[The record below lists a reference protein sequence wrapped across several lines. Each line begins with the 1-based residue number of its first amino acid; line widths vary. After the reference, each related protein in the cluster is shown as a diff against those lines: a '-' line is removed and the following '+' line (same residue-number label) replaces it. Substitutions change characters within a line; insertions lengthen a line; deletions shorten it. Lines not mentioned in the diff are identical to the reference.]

1 MMEKEALR
9 VENACG
15 RFLKLAVLDH
25 FNFSA
30 NSGEICCLFGAHNA
44 GKTVFMQLLAGK
56 LAGEWSMRLLL
67 DGVDVHWSP
76 GNNPVAALF
85 AFIWDESRLLPNFSV
100 AENLCIFGQVPLW
113 KLYIRKSNY
122 ESQTRHMLK
131 QYGLGGIDARRKVG
145 SLVRRSA
152 FFWRLSVMPCMEPDS
167 FFWIACPCFSIA
179 RISQR
184 LRGF

>member
-131 QYGLGGIDARRKVG
+131 QYGLSDFQRIVFSAYSAPIKRRETAVNLPESKP
-145 SLVRRSA
+145 RIRHSA
-152 FFWRLSVMPCMEPDS
+152 
-167 FFWIACPCFSIA
+167 
-179 RISQR
+179 
-184 LRGF
+184 

>member
-9 VENACG
+9 IENACG

-76 GNNPVAALF
+76 GKILWLLCLRLYGMKAACCRTF
-85 AFIWDESRLLPNFSV
+85 RWQRIYAYSGRFRFGS
-100 AENLCIFGQVPLW
+100 CIFG
-113 KLYIRKSNY
+113 KATMK
-122 ESQTRHMLK
+122 
-131 QYGLGGIDARRKVG
+131 ARR
-145 SLVRRSA
+145 A
-152 FFWRLSVMPCMEPDS
+152 TCLSSMTWAVLMP
-167 FFWIACPCFSIA
+167 A
-179 RISQR
+179 
-184 LRGF
+184 GK

>member
-100 AENLCIFGQVPLW
+100 AEIYAYSGRFRFGSCIFG
-113 KLYIRKSNY
+113 KATMK
-122 ESQTRHMLK
+122 
-131 QYGLGGIDARRKVG
+131 ARR
-145 SLVRRSA
+145 A
-152 FFWRLSVMPCMEPDS
+152 TCLSSMTWAVLMP
-167 FFWIACPCFSIA
+167 A
-179 RISQR
+179 
-184 LRGF
+184 GK

>member
-56 LAGEWSMRLLL
+56 LAGAPAIILWLLCLRLY
-67 DGVDVHWSP
+67 GMK
-76 GNNPVAALF
+76 AACCRTF
-85 AFIWDESRLLPNFSV
+85 RWQRIYAYSGRFRFGS
-100 AENLCIFGQVPLW
+100 CIFG
-113 KLYIRKSNY
+113 KATMK
-122 ESQTRHMLK
+122 
-131 QYGLGGIDARRKVG
+131 ARR
-145 SLVRRSA
+145 A
-152 FFWRLSVMPCMEPDS
+152 TCLSSMAWAVLMP
-167 FFWIACPCFSIA
+167 A
-179 RISQR
+179 
-184 LRGF
+184 GK

>member
-85 AFIWDESRLLPNFSV
+85 AFIWDEAACCRTFRWQRIYAYSGRFRFGS
-100 AENLCIFGQVPLW
+100 CIFG
-113 KLYIRKSNY
+113 KATMK
-122 ESQTRHMLK
+122 
-131 QYGLGGIDARRKVG
+131 ARR
-145 SLVRRSA
+145 A
-152 FFWRLSVMPCMEPDS
+152 TCLSSMAWAVLMP
-167 FFWIACPCFSIA
+167 A
-179 RISQR
+179 
-184 LRGF
+184 GK

>member
-9 VENACG
+9 IENACG

-76 GNNPVAALF
+76 GNNPVARAGGCF
-85 AFIWDESRLLPNFSV
+85 FRNRLAAVELPPKP
-100 AENLCIFGQVPLW
+100 GQ
-113 KLYIRKSNY
+113 
-122 ESQTRHMLK
+122 
-131 QYGLGGIDARRKVG
+131 
-145 SLVRRSA
+145 RRS
-152 FFWRLSVMPCMEPDS
+152 FP
-167 FFWIACPCFSIA
+167 
-179 RISQR
+179 
-184 LRGF
+184 

>member
-131 QYGLGGIDARRKVG
+131 QYDLGGIDARRKVG
-145 SLVRRSA
+145 Q
-152 FFWRLSVMPCMEPDS
+152 LSQ
-167 FFWIACPCFSIA
+167 A
-179 RISQR
+179 
-184 LRGF
+184 